1 VLPLSDNRHD
11 TMRRGILV
19 DLDVLILNHR
29 ARRMQALKE
38 TIESLSEVEFDWND
52 LQGLLEEDEESDW
65 DLLRNVLSFFY
76 STLLSEDEMTCI
88 YEKLESN
95 LMKQPLERNIKAQQ
109 ICEKL
114 SETPL
119 IRVGFFHKGSRQRM
133 NEEMRLLSI
142 RDLQMCKYS
151 LSLDTFAHVP
161 YNEQWNELCQRLGV
175 SAQYCNA
182 LIVSNHLSKL
192 EAGFILNGI
201 RPIRWNVVDN
211 SLTLWNQS
219 ISIHCEEL
227 IEFIQSKTPFFENSR
242 LENVLARFV
251 VLLHSNRKFY
261 CHQ

>member
-1 VLPLSDNRHD
+1 MFFPLN
-11 TMRRGILV
+11 
-19 DLDVLILNHR
+19 
-29 ARRMQALKE
+29 
-38 TIESLSEVEFDWND
+38 
-52 LQGLLEEDEESDW
+52 
-65 DLLRNVLSFFY
+65 
-76 STLLSEDEMTCI
+76 CI
-88 YEKLESN
+88 
-95 LMKQPLERNIKAQQ
+95 
-109 ICEKL
+109 
-114 SETPL
+114 
-119 IRVGFFHKGSRQRM
+119 
-133 NEEMRLLSI
+133 
-142 RDLQMCKYS
+142 
-151 LSLDTFAHVP
+151 
-161 YNEQWNELCQRLGV
+161 GV